1 MSMIQLN
8 TKPDRKT
15 LAQFGL
21 VALVAFGLIGGLIFW
36 KKELFGL
43 HLSDGAARTTAF
55 VLWGLGALSALLGLV
70 KPELNRFLFVGLI
83 LVTFPIGFVLSYVI
97 MFVIFYLIIT
107 PVGLVFRLIGRDPLA
122 KRFDPKAATYWVP
135 HRKAESVERY
145 FRQF

>member
-1 MSMIQLN
+1 MSIIQLN
-8 TKPDRKT
+8 VKPDRKT

-36 KKELFGL
+36 RKEFFGL
-43 HLSDGAARTTAF
+43 HLSDGAARTTAL
-55 VLWGLGALSALLGLV
+55 VLWGLGGLSALLGLV

-97 MFVIFYLIIT
+97 MGIIFYLIIT

-135 HRKAESVERY
+135 HRNAESVERY